1 MRTEL
6 QRDIRALGAR
16 GVTPGLA
23 AVLVGDDPASA
34 TYVRMKGKACDEAGL
49 YHETIRLAKETT
61 EAELLALVERLN
73 ADHKIHGILV
83 QLPLP
88 KQINTQRVLHRVSP
102 EKDVDG
108 FHPENVGKVSIGD
121 PTGFRPATPY
131 GVQQLLVRS
140 GVETTGSHVVIVGRS
155 TIVGR
160 PMAALLLQDGP
171 GGNAT
176 VTVCHSRTRDIKSVT
191 RRARAVLEA
200 GLAPLWVRGEISGFK
215 AWQSGHWYF
224 TLRDKTAQIRCVM
237 FQKDNRRLPA
247 APQDGMQVFVFAR
260 PTVWEE
266 KGEFRLTVLD
276 LLSTEAGGLWQLAFE
291 KAKAA
296 LAKDGLLDPAR
307 KRPLPPYPR
316 RIAVITSPDGA
327 GGGPARSQRRRDGAR
342 APGCAAGAR
351 AGRALGADRRATRP
365 HARPPRDGD
374 RAPPRARPPRPRRGR
389 RPPRRALPLENP
401 RARLRARPRRGR
413 AGAEARRP
421 AHAGAR
427 VPAARHRRR
436 TGRAHV

>member
-140 GVETTGSHVVIVGRS
+140 GVETTGTHVVIVGRS

-191 RRARAVLEA
+191 RQGDILIVAIGKAGFVTGEMIKPGAVVVDVGVNRVDDPSLKKGYRLVGDVQFEEA
-200 GLAPLWVRGEISGFK
+200 KKV
-215 AWQSGHWYF
+215 
-224 TLRDKTAQIRCVM
+224 
-237 FQKDNRRLPA
+237 
-247 APQDGMQVFVFAR
+247 
-260 PTVWEE
+260 
-266 KGEFRLTVLD
+266 
-276 LLSTEAGGLWQLAFE
+276 
-291 KAKAA
+291 
-296 LAKDGLLDPAR
+296 
-307 KRPLPPYPR
+307 
-316 RIAVITSPDGA
+316 
-327 GGGPARSQRRRDGAR
+327 
-342 APGCAAGAR
+342 AGAI
-351 AGRALGADRRATRP
+351 TP
-365 HARPPRDGD
+365 
-374 RAPPRARPPRPRRGR
+374 
-389 RPPRRALPLENP
+389 
-401 RARLRARPRRGR
+401 
-413 AGAEARRP
+413 
-421 AHAGAR
+421 
-427 VPAARHRRR
+427 VPGGVGPMTITMLLYNTVQAARQW
-436 TGRAHV
+436 APA